1 MGGCGHYFA
10 GNFNVTML
18 LGDGSDRT
26 KKESTGA
33 CVCCKT
39 NQAKNVVIGFV
50 CENHKRQPGPQ
61 HTTNGK
67 VFSSGCVVYVPQPDP
82 GKSSQAL
89 RWVLAVATKV
99 VSVTPIPPH

>member
-1 MGGCGHYFA
+1 MLVSFEQ
-10 GNFNVTML
+10 VTKL
-18 LGDGSDRT
+18 
-26 KKESTGA
+26 KKM
-33 CVCCKT
+33 
-39 NQAKNVVIGFV
+39 IGFV
-50 CENHKRQPGPQ
+50 SEYHKRHPG

-82 GKSSQAL
+82 GKGSQAL